1 MNKSFNLHAV
11 ALLIISTYYL
21 SSLLIFNEVVINP
34 HDNLDITAVNDHI
47 IGKIYN
53 GNFNAASNFLSG
65 YIKWFY
71 IETIFY
77 PFNLLHLIL
86 EDKEFYFFSEILKK
100 TLSYFSFY
108 LLAKSLTKNKFNSF
122 ISAIFY
128 TSIVNLEYRMGFGVV
143 LMPYLL
149 YLLTSKQKLKT
160 KHSLILFFIGLNSDV
175 ARDYL
180 SLILLIPLSIIIRQS
195 IKNIS
200 VMFYFFI
207 IITISIT
214 IAGMPVL
221 LSVIDLKDIHHVEL
235 QKHSLSYTLSNIFKT
250 ENFIKIYYFPK
261 LFLFYFI
268 LFLSFCLKT
277 KKIIFL
283 SIFFIFIYFLSFYIN
298 SMLKVYIFPFID
310 FIKSFNFQR
319 IDRCLNLVICIILVY
334 NLKYLK
340 SLYLKK
346 IMYFFFIFTV
356 VIIHL
361 SLPVFEATKILVKN
375 SFFNESKYIELKE
388 IIIDKN
394 NYTELK
400 NFFLNKKNYK
410 QEISFSKLKSP
421 LTFDSYYKFED
432 YEFIKS
438 IVKQDRVM
446 SVGLDPMVAVMNDLR
461 VIDGYHTLYPLSYK
475 INFKKI
481 IAKELEA
488 NKTLKNYYEIFAN
501 RVYVFFTDKNNLLI
515 NFKEAKIIG
524 ANYVISSFEIQNVN
538 LELKCRKCN
547 GNEGIF
553 LYRIL

>member
-1 MNKSFNLHAV
+1 MNKSFNLHTV

-221 LSVIDLKDIHHVEL
+221 LSVIDLKDIHRVEL
-235 QKHSLSYTLSNIFKT
+235 QKHGLSYTLSNIFKT

-261 LFLFYFI
+261 LFLIYFI

-298 SMLKVYIFPFID
+298 SALKVYIFPFID
-310 FIKSFNFQR
+310 LIKSFNFRR

-346 IMYFFFIFTV
+346 IMYFFSILTV

-361 SLPVFEATKILVKN
+361 SFPIFEATKILVKN
-375 SFFNESKYIELKE
+375 SFFNESKYVELKE

-410 QEISFSKLKSP
+410 QEINFSKLKSP
-421 LTFDSYYKFED
+421 LTFDGYYKFED

>member
-1 MNKSFNLHAV
+1 MNKSFNLHTV

-149 YLLTSKQKLKT
+149 YLLTSKQKFKI

-207 IITISIT
+207 IITISMT
-214 IAGMPVL
+214 IAGMPIL
-221 LSVIDLKDIHHVEL
+221 LSVIDLKDIHRVEL
-235 QKHSLSYTLSNIFKT
+235 QKHGLSYTLSNIFKT

-268 LFLSFCLKT
+268 LFLSFFLKT

-298 SMLKVYIFPFID
+298 SALKVYIFPFID
-310 FIKSFNFQR
+310 LIKSFNFRR

-346 IMYFFFIFTV
+346 IMYFFFILTV

-361 SLPVFEATKILVKN
+361 SFPIFEATKILVKN
-375 SFFNESKYIELKE
+375 SFFNESKYVELKE

-410 QEISFSKLKSP
+410 QEINFSKLKSP
-421 LTFDSYYKFED
+421 LTFNSYYKFED
-432 YEFIKS
+432 YGFIKS

>member
-1 MNKSFNLHAV
+1 
-11 ALLIISTYYL
+11 
-21 SSLLIFNEVVINP
+21 
-34 HDNLDITAVNDHI
+34 
-47 IGKIYN
+47 
-53 GNFNAASNFLSG
+53 
-65 YIKWFY
+65 
-71 IETIFY
+71 
-77 PFNLLHLIL
+77 
-86 EDKEFYFFSEILKK
+86 
-100 TLSYFSFY
+100 
-108 LLAKSLTKNKFNSF
+108 
-122 ISAIFY
+122 
-128 TSIVNLEYRMGFGVV
+128 
-143 LMPYLL
+143 
-149 YLLTSKQKLKT
+149 
-160 KHSLILFFIGLNSDV
+160 
-175 ARDYL
+175 
-180 SLILLIPLSIIIRQS
+180 
-195 IKNIS
+195 
-200 VMFYFFI
+200 
-207 IITISIT
+207 
-214 IAGMPVL
+214 
-221 LSVIDLKDIHHVEL
+221 
-235 QKHSLSYTLSNIFKT
+235 
-250 ENFIKIYYFPK
+250 
-261 LFLFYFI
+261 
-268 LFLSFCLKT
+268 
-277 KKIIFL
+277 
-283 SIFFIFIYFLSFYIN
+283 
-298 SMLKVYIFPFID
+298 
-310 FIKSFNFQR
+310 
-319 IDRCLNLVICIILVY
+319 
-334 NLKYLK
+334 
-340 SLYLKK
+340 
-346 IMYFFFIFTV
+346 
-356 VIIHL
+356 
-361 SLPVFEATKILVKN
+361 LVKN